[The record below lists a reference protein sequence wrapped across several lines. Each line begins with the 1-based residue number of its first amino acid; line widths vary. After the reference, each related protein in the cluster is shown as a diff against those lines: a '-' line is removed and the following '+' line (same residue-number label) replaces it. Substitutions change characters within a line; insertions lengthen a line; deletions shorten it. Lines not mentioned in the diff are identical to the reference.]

1 MKRTIVNMAG
11 ALLIMFILFVIVT
24 GWLIESE
31 NTIATLK
38 TEISLMK
45 ENPPIETITLNED
58 FTLIRTSDDYIY
70 LSSLTINRDIWESA
84 TKQTDING
92 VTWYEIM
99 QDGYIKVYAEGHIPP
114 HEVHWY
120 SPY

>member
-38 TEISLMK
+38 TEISSMK

-70 LSSLTINRDIWESA
+70 LSSLTINRDIWEGA

-99 QDGYIKVYAEGHIPP
+99 QDGYIKVYAEGHIKP

-120 SPY
+120 AAY

>member
-1 MKRTIVNMAG
+1 MKYKDIAITM
-11 ALLIMFILFVIVT
+11 ILFVLMSLLAIYGVIGIAT
-24 GWLIESE
+24 HYSNKY
-31 NTIATLK
+31 NTTLK
-38 TEISLMK
+38 TENQQPSV
-45 ENPPIETITLNED
+45 ETITLNED

-70 LSSLTINRDIWESA
+70 LSSLTINRDIWEGA

-99 QDGYIKVYAEGHIPP
+99 QDGYIKVYAEGHVPP

-120 SPY
+120 AAY

>member
-38 TEISLMK
+38 TEISSMK

-70 LSSLTINRDIWESA
+70 LSSLTINRDIWEGA

-99 QDGYIKVYAEGHIPP
+99 QDGYIKVYAEGHVMP

>member
-38 TEISLMK
+38 TEISSMK

-70 LSSLTINRDIWESA
+70 LSSLTINRDIWEGA

-99 QDGYIKVYAEGHIPP
+99 QDGYIKVYAEGHIVPDQ
-114 HEVHWY
+114 VHWY
-120 SPY
+120 AAY

>member
-38 TEISLMK
+38 TEILSMK

-70 LSSLTINRDIWESA
+70 LNSLTINRDIWESA

-99 QDGYIKVYAEGHIPP
+99 QDGYIKVYAEGHIKP

-120 SPY
+120 AAY